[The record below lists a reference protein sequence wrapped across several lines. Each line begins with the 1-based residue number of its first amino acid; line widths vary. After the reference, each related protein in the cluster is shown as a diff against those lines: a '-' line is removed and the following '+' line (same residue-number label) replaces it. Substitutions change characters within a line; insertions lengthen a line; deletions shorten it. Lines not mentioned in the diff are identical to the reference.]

1 MVAFASLLA
10 ADVTAIL
17 AFCTV
22 PACLLCNSGIADLDF
37 SGSSTDL
44 TTPKFDFRGRDA
56 SYLAPPA
63 QIRASPIRAHGSHL
77 GCLTAKR
84 LSGHG

>member
-22 PACLLCNSGIADLDF
+22 PACLLCNSGIADFGLFWIINGPD
-37 SGSSTDL
+37 D
-44 TTPKFDFRGRDA
+44 PK
-56 SYLAPPA
+56 
-63 QIRASPIRAHGSHL
+63 I
-77 GCLTAKR
+77 
-84 LSGHG
+84 

>member
-22 PACLLCNSGIADLDF
+22 PACLLCNSGIANSDC
-37 SGSSTDL
+37 SGS
-44 TTPKFDFRGRDA
+44 
-56 SYLAPPA
+56 
-63 QIRASPIRAHGSHL
+63 
-77 GCLTAKR
+77 
-84 LSGHG
+84 